1 MLALRIDEL
10 DSFVENLP
18 KSPGFEGEDE
28 YLTSVVLLLLVP
40 INGEF
45 HILFEKRSASIRQ
58 GGEVSLP
65 GGRLDDHDA
74 SLQETAIRET
84 TEEVGIPADRIRIVG
99 RLNSILAPMG
109 SLVHVFA
116 GISNVMSDE
125 IRINPKEV
133 EKAFLL
139 PVSYFQ
145 ENRPETYKVLTE
157 VHPFHIDA
165 VTKEKTILFPTKELG
180 LPERYWNSWGG
191 FKHNVYVYRTDEGAI
206 WGITARIVR
215 DFVGR
220 L

>member
-1 MLALRIDEL
+1 VLALRIDEL